1 MLTEKRSPQTA
12 NIDRLSTLA
21 MLEVMNDEDTT
32 VPGAVRR
39 VLPAIAQAVDA
50 IVEHLRR
57 GGRLLYVGAGTSGR
71 LGVLDAVECVP
82 TFNTDPETVQG
93 IIAGGPLALTHAA
106 EGAEDDRAA
115 GYAEM
120 VARNVSE
127 RDVVV
132 GIAASGRTPYVI
144 GALEAANAAGAAT
157 VAISCNEPAPMLD
170 IAGIPIAVLVGPEI
184 ITGSTRLKSG
194 TAQKLILNMLS
205 TASMIR
211 LGKVYQN
218 LMVDMRVTNQK
229 LMQRAQRIV
238 AEITGVSSEE
248 AGKLLEQTGHEVKT
262 AIVVALL
269 GVSPEAARARIAA
282 AGGVLR
288 EALEDRE

>member
-1 MLTEKRSPQTA
+1 MLTEKRSPRTA

-21 MLEVMNDEDTT
+21 VLEVMNDEDAT

-120 VARNVSE
+120 VSRNVSE

-144 GALEAANAAGAAT
+144 GALEAANAVRAAT

>member
-1 MLTEKRSPQTA
+1 MLTEKRSPRTA

-21 MLEVMNDEDTT
+21 VLEVMNDEDAT

-39 VLPAIAQAVDA
+39 VLPTIAQAVDA

-120 VARNVSE
+120 VSRNVSE

-144 GALEAANAAGAAT
+144 GALEAANAVRAAT

-248 AGKLLEQTGHEVKT
+248 ADRLLEQTGHEVKT

-288 EALEDRE
+288 EALKDRE

>member
-1 MLTEKRSPQTA
+1 MLTEKRSERTV
-12 NIDRLSTLA
+12 NIDRLDTLA
-21 MLEVMNDEDTT
+21 ILEVMNDEDAT

-39 VLPAIAQAVDA
+39 VLPAIAQAVDT
-50 IVEHLRR
+50 IVEHLQR

-82 TFNTDPETVQG
+82 TFNTDPDMVQG
-93 IIAGGPLALTHAA
+93 IIAGGPLALTHAV

-132 GIAASGRTPYVI
+132 GIAASGQTPYVL
-144 GALEAANAAGAAT
+144 GALEAANTAGAAT
-157 VAISCNEPAPMLD
+157 VAITCNEPAPMLD
-170 IAGIPIAVLVGPEI
+170 LATILIVALVGPEVI
-184 ITGSTRLKSG
+184 AGSTRLKAG

-229 LMQRAQRIV
+229 LMQRARRIV
-238 AEITGVSSEE
+238 AEISGVSSEE
-248 AGKLLEQTGHEVKT
+248 ADRLLAQAGGEIKT
-262 AIVVALL
+262 AIVMALL
-269 GVSPEAARARIAA
+269 GIGPEVARARIAA

-288 EALEDRE
+288 EAIGDRD